1 MTKPDPTQRAIKA
14 LEQALKSL
22 NCDDW
27 GELDMNGEGA
37 MKPAAHDIVQFP
49 QGCPV
54 CQLRDAIT
62 LLRSQPAPPQ
72 RVDVEAVGTL
82 RRDDNGDILFTPTT
96 EFRVIDGM
104 PVFIASPPKEVGSYA
119 MSRDYEAL
127 WALLQQGGSTLG
139 LIRERYSQR
148 KAIDLDCRHN
158 EYLNALVHYGQEAFL
173 SECQRLNLEWL
184 APSKVTVEQVM
195 EVFKQWAFDNWEHF
209 KDVEGLRS
217 WTRSGP
223 RDNSNMGRDL
233 SSRLTSLFASH

>member
-104 PVFIASPPKEVGSYA
+104 PVFISSPPKEVGSYA
-119 MSRDYEAL
+119 ML
-127 WALLQQGGSTLG
+127 
-139 LIRERYSQR
+139 RE
-148 KAIDLDCRHN
+148 
-158 EYLNALVHYGQEAFL
+158 
-173 SECQRLNLEWL
+173 
-184 APSKVTVEQVM
+184 VTVEQVM
-195 EVFKQWAFDNWEHF
+195 EVVDEYVPGKVMND
-209 KDVEGLRS
+209 DLR
-217 WTRSGP
+217 
-223 RDNSNMGRDL
+223 
-233 SSRLTSLFASH
+233 SRLTSLFEEKAQEE